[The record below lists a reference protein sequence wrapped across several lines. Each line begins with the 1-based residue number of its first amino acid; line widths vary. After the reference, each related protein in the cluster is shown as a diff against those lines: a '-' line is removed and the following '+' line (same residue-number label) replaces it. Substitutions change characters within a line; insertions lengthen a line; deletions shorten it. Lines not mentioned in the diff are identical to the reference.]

1 MTIRIISVTVSVAL
15 AALIM
20 AVLAFDLF
28 EMQQRRLAT
37 AGARDSSIMLSV
49 LSGALTELST
59 ERDLVYMALG
69 TENGITA
76 DAGKAIAAARKEVNE
91 KLGVFQ
97 NEVES
102 ASWAD
107 NPADF
112 AELLTQ
118 SRSVLELFRDEADGL
133 ISTPAAD
140 RDPVR
145 VIQLPG
151 DYTNIIVSLR
161 QIASGL
167 RRSDV
172 SIPHQMVFLERLEE
186 LTWSLFDY
194 GGRERAAPALI
205 IANPS
210 AAEQSLGHAAQM
222 IDRAVLSWQEIQPY
236 FKDTK
241 LPPGILEQL
250 TKVRT
255 EFFEDYW
262 FLRDEITY
270 LAQTG
275 EPFAI
280 SSDEFLQQ
288 SAIAVEGV
296 ATLQSIIE
304 KEKLGFWSQQAQDQ
318 FTALLFYASI
328 ALVGL
333 ILSAYFLFFMLRRVT
348 GRINSM
354 TAVMCV
360 LAKGDTSIDLTGF
373 QSRDELGE
381 MAQAVEIFRENAER
395 VSELTAERE
404 AQQRENEEALRREM
418 ATLTDSLED
427 AIKQTVVRVEDKSNE
442 MKAMSQKM
450 TAAVTQVQ
458 DQSQSATKVS
468 LESAE
473 RMQDVVTATN
483 ELASSISQVENAVKD
498 ALGLSGTAVEKATK
512 TNQTVQELKEAG
524 GRIGAIVG
532 VINDIAEQ
540 TNLLALNATIEAAR
554 AGEAGRGFSIVASEV
569 KSLANQTVKATEGV
583 AEQITS
589 MQRITD
595 EAVTAIEDI
604 GSTIDKMSDI
614 AENIA
619 ASVHQQEADTN
630 VIAENIR
637 TAAQDT
643 ETVSSSISEVSD
655 VSSNSGQIAIDVD
668 VAASEVTEQISEL
681 EATITTAVRNW
692 GKTA

>member
-1 MTIRIISVTVSVAL
+1 MNIRIISVSVSVAL

-20 AVLAFDLF
+20 AVLAFDLYK
-28 EMQQRRLAT
+28 MQQNRVAT
-37 AGARDSSIMLSV
+37 QGARASSMMLSV
-49 LSGALTELST
+49 LSSALTELST

-69 TENGITA
+69 TGEGSSSDLGSSIKTTRNH
-76 DAGKAIAAARKEVNE
+76 VNE
-91 KLGVFQ
+91 KLEIFHR
-97 NEVES
+97 EIES

-107 NPADF
+107 NPANF
-112 AELLTQ
+112 AELLGQ
-118 SRSVLELFRDEADGL
+118 SRNVLELFRDEADSL

-151 DYTNIIVSLR
+151 DFTNIIISLR

-172 SIPHQMVFLERLEE
+172 SIPHQMVFLEKLEE

-194 GGRERAAPALI
+194 GGRERAALALI
-205 IANPS
+205 IANPD
-210 AAEQSLGHAAQM
+210 AAEQNLGYAAQM

-241 LPPGILEQL
+241 LPPDVLEQL

-270 LAQTG
+270 LAQSG
-275 EPFAI
+275 EAFPL

-288 SAIAVEGV
+288 SAAAMAGV
-296 ATLQSIIE
+296 ASLQLIIE
-304 KEKLGFWSQQAQDQ
+304 REKLGFWSQQAQDQ

-333 ILSAYFLFFMLRRVT
+333 LLSAYFLFFMVRRVT
-348 GRINSM
+348 GRINAM
-354 TAVMCV
+354 TAVMCE
-360 LAKGDTSIDLTGF
+360 LAKGDTRIDLSGF

-381 MAQAVEIFRENAER
+381 MAQAVEVFRENAER

-404 AQQRENEEALRREM
+404 AQQKRSEEKLKQEM
-418 ATLTDSLED
+418 TTLTGTLEQ
-427 AIKQTVVRVEDKSNE
+427 AIKQTVVAVEEKSSQ

-450 TAAVTQVQ
+450 TTAVTQVQ
-458 DQSQSATKVS
+458 DQSQSATTVS
-468 LESAE
+468 LESAD
-473 RMQDVVTATN
+473 RMQNVATATN
-483 ELASSISQVENAVKD
+483 ELSSSISQVEQAAKD
-498 ALGLSGTAVEKATK
+498 ALGLSVTAVDKAKK
-512 TNQTVQELKEAG
+512 TNLTVNELKEAG
-524 GRIGAIVG
+524 GRIGTIVG

-583 AEQITS
+583 AEQISS

-604 GSTIDKMSDI
+604 GSTIDRMSEI
-614 AENIA
+614 ADSIA
-619 ASVHQQEADTN
+619 ASVNQQESDTN
-630 VIAENIR
+630 AIAENIR
-637 TAAQDT
+637 VAAKDT
-643 ETVSSSISEVSD
+643 ERVSSSISEVSD
-655 VSSNSGQIAIDVD
+655 VSSNSGLIAVEVD
-668 VAASEVTEQISEL
+668 AAASQVTEQISEL
-681 EATITTAVRNW
+681 ETTITSAVRSWAN
-692 GKTA
+692 KA